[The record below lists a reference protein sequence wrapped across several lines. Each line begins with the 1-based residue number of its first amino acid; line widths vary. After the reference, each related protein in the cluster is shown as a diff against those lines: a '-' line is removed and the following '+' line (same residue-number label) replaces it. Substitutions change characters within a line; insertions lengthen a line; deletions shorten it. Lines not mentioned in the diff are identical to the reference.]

1 MKKEIKRINMTI
13 TPQLHRDAKIQCA
26 KNETTLSKVVC
37 QLLTEWLESQKQE
50 QLYTNVYSYYVTDI
64 VIM

>member
-1 MKKEIKRINMTI
+1 MSNRKRQAKKGKIYMKKEIKRINMTI

-50 QLYTNVYSYYVTDI
+50 
-64 VIM
+64 